1 MKRVISV
8 LMVLVL
14 MSFATGCG
22 AKGIEGT
29 WVLTEEYQKD
39 GTKISGDELK
49 NVGVAETYEI
59 KDGKVKYT
67 LEMETASKPIV
78 IEYVLEDLGNNR
90 YNFNLPKGGYTFVTA
105 EVDGNT
111 MSYVVGEGD
120 SSTKM
125 VFKRK

>member
-1 MKRVISV
+1 MKRVICVLTVFV
-8 LMVLVL
+8 LML
-14 MSFATGCG
+14 FAAGCG

-29 WVLTEEYQKD
+29 WVLTEEYRED
-39 GTKISGDELK
+39 GTKVSGDELK
-49 NVGVAETYEI
+49 SVGVAETYEI

-67 LEMETASKPIV
+67 LELESAKKPIV

-90 YNFNLPKGGYTFVTA
+90 YNFNLPKGSYTFAAV
-105 EVDGNT
+105 EVDGDT
-111 MSYVVGEGD
+111 MSYDVSDGN